1 MLTKK
6 TIEKGDFENN
16 DNLNE
21 GSKSQCLSVWSKDFS
36 AGDIIFMD
44 DLKEA
49 LEKTEEFENSEH
61 LWRKQISNFLLCYRH
76 ISPGWLGRSCSEEC
90 RVWK

>member
-6 TIEKGDFENN
+6 TIEKEEFENK
-16 DNLNE
+16 DNHNE

-49 LEKTEEFENSEH
+49 VEKTAKFKYSVYFNEGSKYQVF
-61 LWRKQISNFLLCYRH
+61 C
-76 ISPGWLGRSCSEEC
+76 
-90 RVWK
+90 